1 MNIENVCLVC
11 FIYRKGRDYYVI
23 KEGYSIS
30 SVSLASVGILAGC
43 GSSEASNAGKYTIT
57 SLSVNGTEV
66 NLQDLAKAAGAS
78 LDEFY
83 IELKEDGTGSLNAY
97 GEAQN
102 LTWDKKNITKDGE
115 AVPYTVN
122 GNELS
127 IVQEGMTIK
136 AEKK

>member
-1 MNIENVCLVC
+1 MSL
-11 FIYRKGRDYYVI
+11 KKVI
-23 KEGYSIS
+23 AIS

-57 SLSVNGTEV
+57 SLSANGTEL
-66 NLQDLAKAAGAS
+66 NLQDLAKAAGSS

-83 IELKEDGTGSLNAY
+83 IELKEDGTGSINAN

-102 LTWDKKNITKDGE
+102 LTWDKKNITVDGE
-115 AVPYTVN
+115 AVPYTVK

-127 IVQEGMTIK
+127 SLQEGITIK
-136 AEKK
+136 AEKE

>member
-1 MNIENVCLVC
+1 MSL
-11 FIYRKGRDYYVI
+11 KKVI
-23 KEGYSIS
+23 AIS

-57 SLSVNGTEV
+57 SLSANGTEL
-66 NLQDLAKAAGAS
+66 NLQDLAKAAGSS

-83 IELKEDGTGSLNAY
+83 IELKEDGTGSINA
-97 GEAQN
+97 
-102 LTWDKKNITKDGE
+102 DGE
-115 AVPYTVN
+115 AVPYTVK

-127 IVQEGMTIK
+127 IVQEGITIK